1 MTRSLTNRFDS
12 AVGSMSYGLYTTR
25 IFNYKK
31 IIIDTHTYIDTPID
45 THTQTIKDSY
55 GART

>member
-1 MTRSLTNRFDS
+1 MDCIQQVF
-12 AVGSMSYGLYTTR
+12 
-25 IFNYKK
+25 FNYKK

-55 GART
+55 GARTWLIIIIIMVLVLLIQ

>member
-12 AVGSMSYGLYTTR
+12 DAGSMSYGLYTTR
-25 IFNYKK
+25 FFNYKK
-31 IIIDTHTYIDTPID
+31 IIIDTHTYIDT
-45 THTQTIKDSY
+45 HTQTIKDSY